1 MKKVILGLVFTSVLL
16 GACSTNKEATS
27 AKANS
32 TTESSLR
39 KEVSDLKS
47 ENEELNKRVT
57 ELKNLIENSST
68 QDSSE
73 NNSDSASG
81 NVKMGQAVEF
91 TSGES
96 ITITEVKADDSI
108 SLMDP
113 VDGEHPVVVT
123 AIIEN
128 KTNSPISFNAH
139 TFDIYDGNDELGR
152 LDANTYSNNI
162 PNEIAGGK
170 KATVVMYFGAKGN
183 APYTIAYGPATWS
196 E

>member
-1 MKKVILGLVFTSVLL
+1 
-16 GACSTNKEATS
+16 

-96 ITITEVKADDSI
+96 ITVTEVKADDSI

-113 VDGEHPVVVT
+113 VDG
-123 AIIEN
+123 
-128 KTNSPISFNAH
+128 
-139 TFDIYDGNDELGR
+139 
-152 LDANTYSNNI
+152 
-162 PNEIAGGK
+162 
-170 KATVVMYFGAKGN
+170 
-183 APYTIAYGPATWS
+183 
-196 E
+196 